1 MITQQW
7 DDPTTSFDLIASV
20 ALAPASVVDIGVM
33 VMERMTGIPISQV
46 DRLLEHGYRDITVVD
61 QSQDELTAAY
71 ERVGAAPVTWTATDI
86 NEWVPD
92 RTFDVWHDRGTYDE
106 ITDADEQR
114 HYWELVRTSV
124 EPGGHVVIATKG
136 EDPGAL
142 RAAMTDGFTVVKVE
156 AKERIAPVGL
166 PENFTWLLAQRV

>member
-7 DDPTTSFDLIASV
+7 DDPTTSFDLISTV
-20 ALAPASVVDIGVM
+20 TMPPASVVDIG
-33 VMERMTGIPISQV
+33 GGASQLV

-86 NEWVPD
+86 NDWVPD
-92 RTFDVWHDRGTYDE
+92 RTFDVWHDRATYD
-106 ITDADEQR
+106 DLSDPDEQQ
-114 HYWELVRTSV
+114 HYWDLVRTSV
-124 EPGGHVVIATKG
+124 EVGGHVIIATKG
-136 EDPGAL
+136 EDATAL
-142 RAAMTDGFTVVKVE
+142 RDAMTDGFTVIRVE

-166 PENFTWLLAQRV
+166 PEHFTWLLAKRS